1 MGASRV
7 SEPSSSTQKRMAG
20 SIAPAVLTSTVR
32 PSYFGPAGDNPFG
45 KGRKPRGEDLEPRE
59 PQGGRRVTRNMVRQI
74 RAREEGREIPA
85 PEKRRRSEYAGQR
98 NMRGMIRQIRE
109 SEEAMKRAN

>member
-1 MGASRV
+1 MGASRA
-7 SEPSSSTQKRMAG
+7 SEPSSFTQKRMAG

-32 PSYFGPAGDNPFG
+32 PSLFGPAGDNPFG
-45 KGRKPRGEDLEPRE
+45 KGRKPRGEELETGE
-59 PQGGRRVTRNMVRQI
+59 PQGGRRVTRQMARQI

-85 PEKRRRSEYAGQR
+85 PERRRRSEYAGQR
-98 NMRGMIRQIRE
+98 GMRGMMRQIRE

>member
-7 SEPSSSTQKRMAG
+7 SEPSSSTPKRMAG

-45 KGRKPRGEDLEPRE
+45 KGRKPRGEELETGER
-59 PQGGRRVTRNMVRQI
+59 QGERQVTQQMIRQI
-74 RAREEGREIPA
+74 RAEDEGREIAA
-85 PEKRRRSEYAGQR
+85 PERRRRSEYAGQR

-109 SEEAMKRAN
+109 QEEARKRAN